1 VDDQTRVAVY
11 RAVYGQAALNKYLID
26 PAKPIRITVVNGNV
40 TLTGEVYDQMDKNI
54 AGIQANTVPGVFKV
68 TNNLAVANQGNERR

>member
-1 VDDQTRVAVY
+1 
-11 RAVYGQAALNKYLID
+11 
-26 PAKPIRITVVNGNV
+26 
-40 TLTGEVYDQMDKNI
+40 MDKNI